1 MFNPASQ
8 SLASP
13 GEREG
18 GAAFELTQEL
28 PSMPLQ
34 ARAKARAPTSVG
46 VVVHQEAQVSKIW
59 RSLATAARKSP
70 LLGDY
75 LAMSYLLGLGGS
87 SEISTGSNS
96 NRGSS
101 ASGAKYAFV
110 VFRKFLS
117 SRSGNSGL

>member
-13 GEREG
+13 DEREG

-34 ARAKARAPTSVG
+34 ARAKAQAPRSVS
-46 VVVHQEAQVSKIW
+46 VVVHQEARVSKIW
-59 RSLATAARKSP
+59 LPPATAARTSA
-70 LLGDY
+70 LLDDY
-75 LAMSYLLGLGGS
+75 LAMSYRLGLGGK

-96 NRGSS
+96 NFGSS
-101 ASGAKYAFV
+101 A
-110 VFRKFLS
+110 
-117 SRSGNSGL
+117 